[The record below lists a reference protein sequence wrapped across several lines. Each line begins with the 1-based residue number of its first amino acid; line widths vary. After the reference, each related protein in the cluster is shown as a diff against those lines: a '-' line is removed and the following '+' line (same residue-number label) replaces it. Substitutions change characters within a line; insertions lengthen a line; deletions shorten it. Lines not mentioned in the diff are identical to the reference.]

1 MMQMPSLT
9 KRLVL
14 IRERLPWLTAG
25 VILAAA
31 YPVFL
36 HPYFQSAQARSRSR
50 DFEGLYAERLASMER
65 VGERLAVQLQRLEEW
80 KKKEPFSVFTPA
92 EAEAFFAWLE
102 QGAAQTGCHLAALEY
117 DLAPKG
123 RSVLPD
129 EPQAAEIRAVKMQL
143 YGTYDAWFQWVRL
156 MESYPR
162 CVLLESLKIESA
174 RERPG
179 MLAGRVCLLVPI
191 ARDTDR
197 REPSATEKSKE
208 Q

>member
-1 MMQMPSLT
+1 MTQMPSLT

-14 IRERLPWLTAG
+14 IREQLPLLTAG
-25 VILAAA
+25 LILAAA

-36 HPYFQSAQARSRSR
+36 HPYFQSVQARSRSQ
-50 DFEGLYAERLASMER
+50 DFEGLCAERLASMER
-65 VGERLAVQLQRLEEW
+65 LGERLTVQLQRLEEW
-80 KKKEPFSVFTPA
+80 KKEDPFSVFTPA
-92 EAEAFFAWLE
+92 EAESFFAWLE
-102 QGAAQTGCHLAALEY
+102 EGAAQTGCHLAALEY

-123 RSVLPD
+123 RSVLSE

-162 CVLLESLKIESA
+162 CVLLESLKIESG

-179 MLAGRVCLLVPI
+179 VLTGRACLLVPI
-191 ARDTDR
+191 ARDMDR
-197 REPSATEKSKE
+197 REPSTTEKSKE

>member
-9 KRLVL
+9 KRLVQ

-50 DFEGLYAERLASMER
+50 NFEGLYAERLASMEKL
-65 VGERLAVQLQRLEEW
+65 GERLTVQLQRLEEW
-80 KKKEPFSVFTPA
+80 KKGESFSVFTPA
-92 EAEAFFAWLE
+92 EAEVFFARLE
-102 QGAAQTGCHLAALEY
+102 QGAVQTGCHLAALEY

-123 RSVLPD
+123 RSGLPD
-129 EPQAAEIRAVKMQL
+129 ESEAVEIRAVKMQL
-143 YGTYDAWFQWVRL
+143 YGTYDAWSQWVRQ

-179 MLAGRVCLLVPI
+179 VLVGRVCLLVPI
-191 ARDTDR
+191 ARDTDS
-197 REPSATEKSKE
+197 REPSTTEKSKE